1 MRYNYY
7 NTIYSII
14 THILLGFFL
23 LEKLGPDAWNSVRVL
38 YTWNGHLLVLFTT
51 KQPYTDQGGCRK
63 SHRRSFVITVFC
75 SLTILSGI
83 IHLQTT
89 GSFFI
94 MRDVYWNHYVYQSV
108 FLFNYPVRFR
118 PIMLNTRDQ

>member
-75 SLTILSGI
+75 SLTIMCGI

-89 GSFFI
+89 GFFFYYTCKRCILKSLRLSVRISVQLSCSF
-94 MRDVYWNHYVYQSV
+94 
-108 FLFNYPVRFR
+108 PVHEC
-118 PIMLNTRDQ
+118 